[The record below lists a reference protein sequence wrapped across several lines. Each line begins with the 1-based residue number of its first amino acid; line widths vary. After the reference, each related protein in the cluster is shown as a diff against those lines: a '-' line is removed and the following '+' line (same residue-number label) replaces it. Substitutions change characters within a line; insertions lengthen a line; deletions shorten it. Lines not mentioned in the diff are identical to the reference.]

1 VLPQDLWEHQ
11 DENEYPSCNA
21 HLIEKSLNNCLLA
34 WNQWRRNMI
43 SGEEEPVL
51 MDYVSTRGGV

>member
-1 VLPQDLWEHQ
+1 MYAIVKAKAKPVLYVTYYINFPLT
-11 DENEYPSCNA
+11 
-21 HLIEKSLNNCLLA
+21 LLNNCLLA